1 MKQLLIFD
9 FFRNFVGIEDIR
21 RKYNLMVNFSKFT
34 SNKNIY
40 IWPKSLGKFYFGSL
54 I

>member
-21 RKYNLMVNFSKFT
+21 RKYNLMVDFSKFIP
-34 SNKNIY
+34 NKKIL
-40 IWPKSLGKFYFGSL
+40 S
-54 I
+54 